1 MLSAMSI
8 SDVKLAALINLFKT
22 RPIWGLIPV
31 RIVFG
36 SILFIHGATR
46 LIEARQRSGALIEEL
61 PSEAAFVLVLLFAV
75 TEFLG
80 GALIIPGFL
89 TRAAGFVLVVEM
101 IVSITIERLP
111 LGFSGSGLPF
121 ELLLFAVAGM
131 LFLSGA
137 GRFSIDRAI
146 ARRLLARA
154 PNEKHEAYI
163 VAETLHTRYWFE

>member
-1 MLSAMSI
+1 MLITDA
-8 SDVKLAALINLFKT
+8 KQTALLNLFKT
-22 RPIWGLIPV
+22 RPIWGIIPV

-46 LIEARQRSGALIEEL
+46 FIEARGRSGAFIEEL
-61 PSEAAFVLVLLFAV
+61 PGEAAFVLVLLFAI
-75 TEFLG
+75 TEFIG

-137 GRFSIDRAI
+137 GRYSVDRAI
-146 ARRLLARA
+146 ARRLLAKC

-163 VAETLHTRYWFE
+163 VAETVHTRYWFE